1 MVCCTTLQTHFC
13 PTTVQSSSRILS
25 FASCD
30 TSCAV
35 KLGEGCLCAVLTGST
50 GSSATLCTVLLL
62 PPVLLIYICTAAVEP
77 VLLIS
82 LFLLRPSSSWQ
93 SASSRQHTCTLEC
106 EATQCKTFQ
115 GKVSLEAALWTKH
128 AMHAS
133 LLSSYTKRLD
143 GNGEEGRE
151 QKGSAGKTHFDG
163 K

>member
-1 MVCCTTLQTHFC
+1 MY
-13 PTTVQSSSRILS
+13 
-25 FASCD
+25 
-30 TSCAV
+30 CAAAAARAAYV
-35 KLGEGCLCAVLTGST
+35 
-50 GSSATLCTVLLL
+50 
-62 PPVLLIYICTAAVEP
+62 YICTAAVEP

-143 GNGEEGRE
+143 GSHTSRELSQLAGEPPVINACWVLILLVEGASIKE
-151 QKGSAGKTHFDG
+151 PVIGSAAKHLS
-163 K
+163 

>member
-1 MVCCTTLQTHFC
+1 MVCCTTYSANTLL
-13 PTTVQSSSRILS
+13 RILS

-128 AMHAS
+128 AS
-133 LLSSYTKRLD
+133 SLSSYTKRLD

-151 QKGSAGKTHFDG
+151 QKGSAGKTHFDR

>member
-35 KLGEGCLCAVLTGST
+35 KLREGCLCAVLTGST

-128 AMHAS
+128 AMQCK
-133 LLSSYTKRLD
+133 LIIFIY
-143 GNGEEGRE
+143 
-151 QKGSAGKTHFDG
+151 
-163 K
+163 